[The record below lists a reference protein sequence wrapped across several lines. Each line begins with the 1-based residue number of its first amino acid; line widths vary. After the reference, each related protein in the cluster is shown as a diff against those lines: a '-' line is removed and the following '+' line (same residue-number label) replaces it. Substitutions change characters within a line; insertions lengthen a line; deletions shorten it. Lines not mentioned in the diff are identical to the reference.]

1 MSVKIVTDSTSD
13 LPREIA
19 EELDITV
26 IPLNVHFDL
35 DTFSDGVDI
44 QPEEFYHRLLT
55 SPSLP
60 KTSAPAPGL
69 FHECYERLLAKGED
83 IVSIHISSKLSG
95 TYEAAMAGTR
105 DLPDGSNIEIIDS
118 RSTSM
123 GTGLL
128 AITAAKA
135 ARDGATMD
143 EVFKL
148 VRDSIENVYVA
159 VALDTL
165 EFLQKGGRVGKAQA
179 WLGSLL
185 AIKPL
190 ISLRG
195 GEVVPLERVRTR
207 SKATARIYELLEQ
220 HLPARELAVVYSTD
234 REEADKMMSH
244 LRELY
249 PGQSAYLARFGPVLG
264 TYVGPNSL
272 AIIALN

>member
-13 LPREIA
+13 LPKEVAAELGIA
-19 EELDITV
+19 V

-35 DTFSDGVDI
+35 DTFRDGVDI
-44 QPEEFYHRLLT
+44 QPEQFYHRLLT
-55 SPSLP
+55 TPSLP

-69 FHECYERLLAKGED
+69 FQECYEQILAKGDD

-95 TYEAAMAGTR
+95 TYEAAMAGKRELT
-105 DLPDGSNIEIIDS
+105 DGSKIEIIDS
-118 RSTSM
+118 SLASM
-123 GTGLL
+123 GIGLL
-128 AITAAKA
+128 AIAAAKA
-135 ARDGATMD
+135 AKNGATME
-143 EVFKL
+143 EVIKL
-148 VRDSIENVYVA
+148 VGDSIETTYIA

-185 AIKPL
+185 AIKPM
-190 ISLRG
+190 ISLRA

-220 HLPARELAVVYSTD
+220 HLPAREAAVVYSTD
-234 REEADKMMSH
+234 RDEADKVMSH
-244 LRELY
+244 VRELY
-249 PGQSAYLARFGPVLG
+249 PEQSVYLARFGPVLG

-272 AIIALN
+272 AIVTLN

>member
-1 MSVKIVTDSTSD
+1 VSVKIVTDSTSD
-13 LPREIA
+13 LPKEIA
-19 EELDITV
+19 EELGITV

-35 DTFSDGVDI
+35 DTFRDGVDI
-44 QPEEFYHRLLT
+44 QPDQFYHRLLT
-55 SPSLP
+55 TPSLP

-69 FHECYERLLAKGED
+69 FHECYERLLAEGED
-83 IVSIHISSKLSG
+83 IVSIHISTKLSG
-95 TYEAAMAGTR
+95 THEAAMAGKR
-105 DLPDGSNIEIIDS
+105 DLTDGSKIEIIDS
-118 RSTSM
+118 SFASM

-128 AITAAKA
+128 AIAAAKA

-143 EVFKL
+143 EVVKL
-148 VRDSIENVYVA
+148 VRDSIKTVFIA

-185 AIKPL
+185 SIKPM
-190 ISLRG
+190 ISLRD
-195 GEVVPLERVRTR
+195 GEVVPLDRVRTR

-220 HLPARELAVVYSTD
+220 HLPAREMAVVYSTD
-234 REEADKMMSH
+234 REEADKVISH

-249 PGQSAYLARFGPVLG
+249 PEQSAYLARFGPVLG

-272 AIIALN
+272 AIVTLN